1 MVPIIS
7 VDSKGRITDIK
18 DNPCTI
24 KTPVYTAERPII
36 LTDYNNRFGL
46 ETRFDRYDSFKVISG
61 CRFSNNKLYLSTRG
75 IEVDK
80 HGLIDRMSIG
90 SDITIDLSSLAGIS
104 ISSET
109 YQLYIHDHYYTPS
122 TFVAGSQLYSS
133 YSKRDKGFSWYGQQ
147 NGTWIA
153 IGNAWLVDRVEWTE
167 TSGNGSHSS
176 TTSHSSAVYAQ
187 RFRRLSI

>member
-24 KTPVYTAERPII
+24 KTPVYSAERPII

-80 HGLIDRMSIG
+80 HGLINRMSIG

-104 ISSET
+104 ISSEI
-109 YQLYIHDHYYTPS
+109 YQFYMLGHYYANGA
-122 TFVAGSQLYSS
+122 FVPGSGLYSS
-133 YSKRDKGFSWYGQQ
+133 YTKNDDYFDMHGQQ
-147 NGTWIA
+147 GGTWIA
-153 IGNAWLVDRVEWTE
+153 SGEAWLVDTVVS
-167 TSGNGSHSS
+167 TSCNGSSCSS
-176 TTSHSSAVYAQ
+176 TYHYVYAQ